1 MVDHEQASHPIAKHS
16 LGSRLSAERSSPG
29 AAHAVTRVQLE
40 LPFVTILKVVI
51 TIAAILLLSQIWQI
65 LFLVLVGLL
74 IAMVLE
80 RPVSWLEDHRLPR
93 GLAVAVV
100 LGGAIGLVALVLAF
114 ITPGLV
120 SQVRT
125 FWDQLPV
132 YTESALAWTAQRW
145 PDFYAQVEMWAQ
157 AQQQELNIGGFDVR
171 GVLSQGID
179 LLSSLGNVLLVLII
193 AVYILADQG
202 QSLQAIYEVMPPRYA
217 SKLRRTIP
225 AVARVVNGYVTGQ
238 AINSTLF
245 ALFTLVLLTWL
256 DVPSATVLAL
266 IAAIGDA
273 IPQVGVFL
281 ATIPAVLLALTQSVQ
296 TALIVAVAYTLYQLV
311 ENYVTSPRVFS
322 QTLQL
327 RPLVTLV
334 AILIG
339 GKLLGLVGVL
349 LALPVAAAIPA
360 IFEIWREG
368 EPSAIEGQS
377 APV

>member
-1 MVDHEQASHPIAKHS
+1 MGDHEHDALPATEPTPASIPAAA
-16 LGSRLSAERSSPG
+16 GSSPG
-29 AAHAVTRVQLE
+29 TSVPVTRVQLDF
-40 LPFVTILKVVI
+40 PIATIFKVVVTIAL
-51 TIAAILLLSQIWQI
+51 ILLLSQIWHI

-74 IAMVLE
+74 IALVLE
-80 RPVSWLEDHRLPR
+80 RPVSWLQERRLPR
-93 GLAVAVV
+93 GYAVAVV
-100 LGGAIGLVALVLAF
+100 LGAAIGLVALVLAF
-114 ITPGLV
+114 ITPGLI

-125 FWDQLPV
+125 FWDQLPL

-145 PDFYAQVEMWAQ
+145 PDFYAQIMSWTE
-157 AQQQELNIGGFDVR
+157 AQQQDLSAGGLDVR
-171 GVLSQGID
+171 GVLSQGVD
-179 LLSSLGNVLLVLII
+179 LLTSLGNILLVLII

-202 QSLQAIYEVMPPRYA
+202 QSFQDLYTLMPPRYA
-217 SKLRRTIP
+217 SKVRRTIP

-296 TALIVAVAYTLYQLV
+296 TAIIVAVAYTVYQLV

-339 GKLLGLVGVL
+339 GRLLGLVGVL
-349 LALPVAAAIPA
+349 LSLPVAAAIPA
-360 IFEIWREG
+360 IVEIWRAHDPREVHG
-368 EPSAIEGQS
+368 GP
-377 APV
+377 API